1 MNPDESSK
9 MMSLSKNYYTV
20 TIPNYSELV
29 GQSLRNSRLQ
39 RRFDV
44 DVLELQRNG
53 KAILPPLADR
63 KIEPEDR
70 LLIRVTRSDLL
81 RLEQEHTIVLAERV
95 RKLHSNNTVEEYTG
109 SRTASGVSNWLEQNV

>member
-1 MNPDESSK
+1 MNIYFTE
-9 MMSLSKNYYTV
+9 V
-20 TIPNYSELV
+20 TIPSTSELV

-63 KIEPEDR
+63 KIEPDDR
-70 LLIRVTRSDLL
+70 
-81 RLEQEHTIVLAERV
+81 
-95 RKLHSNNTVEEYTG
+95 
-109 SRTASGVSNWLEQNV
+109 